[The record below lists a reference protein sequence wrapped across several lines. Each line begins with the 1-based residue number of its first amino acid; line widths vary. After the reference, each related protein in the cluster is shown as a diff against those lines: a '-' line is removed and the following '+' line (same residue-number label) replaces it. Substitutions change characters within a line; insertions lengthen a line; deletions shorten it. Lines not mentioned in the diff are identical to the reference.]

1 MMTESGA
8 RYLFIIMNADRSNKN
23 GTHWWSL
30 LNLHPKKEIFLF
42 DSFGFEGFKEFIL
55 QNDQKVHN
63 KILYGIGKFNK
74 KDNKITLIALKFS
87 MQEYEKIKHKNRLSE
102 TTIDLLHL
110 KNEYEKKHDLKD
122 EIIVHLVDNRLQMIE
137 KDTCGMY
144 QIYFYVNL
152 FNPLEN
158 SGIINEKILNKRTN
172 EKLSNEVLST
182 DRQENE
188 NRIEQFTEEG
198 DIRRG

>member
-1 MMTESGA
+1 
-8 RYLFIIMNADRSNKN
+8 
-23 GTHWWSL
+23 
-30 LNLHPKKEIFLF
+30 
-42 DSFGFEGFKEFIL
+42 
-55 QNDQKVHN
+55 
-63 KILYGIGKFNK
+63 
-74 KDNKITLIALKFS
+74 

-172 EKLSNEVLST
+172 EKLLNEVLST

-198 DIRRG
+198 DMRHG